1 MILHFTMLFALTQLA
16 ASQNPAPCPDIFSYE
31 PREDGSDRWYG
42 KIQYSATNNLT
53 GIWLQILLDKPADI
67 LGNWFGQITT
77 CDNTA
82 YVIRKPGYVLQVGQY
97 LSLRFFVKFNLAK
110 PIPSLMAIKLNGN
123 DICAEQ
129 TNKPNNVDSE
139 LVDNDQVV
147 KLTSMPSS
155 NARLTVEFSTTD
167 LLDEAIPSCGI
178 SASRAF
184 PLIYEGQETSPG
196 QWPWHAA
203 LYHHESFE
211 VKYSCGATL
220 ITRQHVVTAAHCVSD
235 IGTKTVKDVSD
246 ISIGLGK
253 YDLKTYEENFQ
264 HVGLLNIFVH
274 PKYNPWKSY
283 NDIAVLK
290 LSSPVQITDYVRPS
304 CLWDGDSNLENIIG
318 REGMV
323 VGWGLNENYSHRLTQ
338 AAMPIVSTRDCISSK
353 KEFREFLNENNFCAG
368 DRKGNDF

>member
-82 YVIRKPGYVLQVGQY
+82 YVIRKPG
-97 LSLRFFVKFNLAK
+97 
-110 PIPSLMAIKLNGN
+110 
-123 DICAEQ
+123 
-129 TNKPNNVDSE
+129 E